1 MDPVRVGGRLTRGYS
16 VGTTRLVDSIHGEV
30 LAPGDPGF
38 DEARSLWNVRF
49 DRKPDLIARCTSH
62 DDVIAAMAYAKTG
75 SIELSVKGGGHNYA
89 AKTVAENGLLIDLS
103 PMKRVEVD
111 AEARTAKIGAGVT
124 GAELDA
130 ATQEFGLAV
139 PIPTVSSVGVVG
151 AALGGGTG
159 YLSRKY
165 GITADNVISIEA
177 VSANGASV
185 TASKDENPDLFWAM
199 RGGGGNFAVVTS
211 MLLDLH
217 QVGPEVLAGQIIY
230 PFDEAASHLRF
241 FREFMESAPR
251 EFQCYPFTF
260 RAPPIDL
267 FPEEYH
273 GTPVLDFV
281 FYHEDPGATDY
292 VRPLRELGEK
302 VLDFVGP
309 TPYVDVQKS
318 FDANLPKG
326 QRYYSKAHDLEGL
339 TNGAIDTMV
348 EFVPQMMGGLSAAY
362 FDPGGGAIG
371 DVNTSAT
378 PYAGRPT
385 QFGFHILAGWFEES
399 EDEAVMSWASDF
411 HTAMAAHATGGVY
424 VNLIAD
430 DESDRVADAYGD
442 NYPRLVELKQ
452 KWDPT
457 NVFSSNYNISPG

>member
-1 MDPVRVGGRLTRGYS
+1 VDS
-16 VGTTRLVDSIHGEV
+16 TRLADSIHGEV
-30 LAPGDPGF
+30 LAPGDSGF

-62 DDVIAAMAYAKTG
+62 HDVVAATTYAKEEG
-75 SIELSVKGGGHNYA
+75 IELSVKGGGHNYA
-89 AKTVAENGLLIDLS
+89 AKTIAEGGLLIDLS
-103 PMKRVEVD
+103 AMKSMEVD
-111 AEARTAKIGAGVT
+111 LESKTATIGPGVT

-165 GITADNVISIEA
+165 GLTADNVISIEA
-177 VSANGASV
+177 VSADGGSV
-185 TASKDENPDLFWAM
+185 TASEDENPGLFWAM

-211 MLLDLH
+211 MQLGLH
-217 QVGPEVLAGQIIY
+217 PVGPEVLAGQIIY
-230 PFDEAASHLRF
+230 PFDEAANRLRF
-241 FREFMESAPR
+241 FREFMEKAPR
-251 EFQCYPFTF
+251 EFQCYPFAF

-273 GTPVLDFV
+273 GLPVLDFV
-281 FYHEDPGATDY
+281 LYHEDPEASAY
-292 VRPLRELGEK
+292 VQPLRELGEK
-302 VLDFVGP
+302 VIDFVGP
-309 TPYVDVQKS
+309 TPYVDAQKS

-326 QRYYSKAHDLEGL
+326 HRYYSKAHDLAGL
-339 TNGAIDTMV
+339 TDGAIDTMV
-348 EFVPQMMGGLSAAY
+348 EFVPRMVGGLSAAY

-371 DVNTSAT
+371 DVDPSAT
-378 PYAGRPT
+378 PYAGRSTP
-385 QFGFHILAGWFEES
+385 FGFHILAGWFEAS
-399 EDEAVMSWASDF
+399 DDETVMSWASDF

-430 DESDRVADAYGD
+430 DEPDRVTAAYGD
-442 NYPRLVELKQ
+442 NYSRLVELKQ
-452 KWDPT
+452 RWDPT
-457 NVFSSNYNISPG
+457 NVFSNNYNISPR